1 MNRRKRLR
9 RACAL
14 ALAAAGGLVV
24 AILSL
29 AWADGTQAASRP
41 LATPMPASAGS
52 AETIGLA
59 SPALDCLAAGSKAER
74 AAGDV
79 ALAWTGQAERAR
91 LILRAAG
98 NQVAQPVRVN
108 GHLVGYVPAAVGSEV
123 CWGEPVYL
131 DVPVSILAQGQ
142 NRIEISAEALPGD
155 EWSAAQV
162 RLEVIGP
169 IGRPVVEGALAEGG
183 GPVSLT
189 VQFENAYDDTPQEA
203 WLQVP
208 SGYQGSVPA
217 PVVVYVHGRTSYMYE
232 PAEPGNQFAAEAEA
246 RGWLLVSPEMH
257 GRWPGTGA
265 VPTPD
270 PPGKYAYASM
280 ESQYD
285 VIGAL
290 QYVLGHYNVQRERLY
305 LIGPSMGGQIGAIAV
320 AKYPDVFAAATIFK
334 APSDMAQW
342 HGQSTSFH
350 QDWMER
356 ECYTGSSS
364 NPTPQPPS
372 QNPVC
377 YARRSGQMFASNYV
391 HVPVTLSHSLVDAL
405 VPVTHSFQLRDRI
418 NSFGPDQPA
427 IVYVDTVVGPT
438 CPYTPPSPPGY
449 HCFEPPAEDVFDFF
463 QQHTLDNTQL
473 DLNVTTD
480 EPKPFYWLNLDQTGS
495 AHWSQ
500 ARAVANLSA
509 QAVTLTVSDT
519 QTLNLGINL
528 GTDPITGTDAFVR
541 PGLGFMTGTY
551 TVSYGVSHTLV
562 DYTTGYLSVT
572 APLTGQY
579 VVTITRVPDIIIP
592 PDPEYLIWIP
602 FARK

>member
-1 MNRRKRLR
+1 MPANRRQRLR
-9 RACAL
+9 RAFAL
-14 ALAAAGGLVV
+14 ALAVAGGLVAAV
-24 AILSL
+24 MPL
-29 AWADGTQAASRP
+29 AWADGTQAAALPRP
-41 LATPMPASAGS
+41 TSTLASAGS
-52 AETIGLA
+52 VEAIGLA
-59 SPALDCLAAGSKAER
+59 SLALDCLVAGSKAER

-108 GHLVGYVPAAVGSEV
+108 GRLVGYVPEAVSSDL

-131 DVPVSILAQGQ
+131 DVPVRVLAQGQ

-155 EWSAAQV
+155 EWTAAQM
-162 RLEVIGP
+162 RLEVIGR
-169 IGRPVVEGALAEGG
+169 IGRPATEGSLAEGG
-183 GPVSLT
+183 GPLSLT
-189 VQFENAYDDTPQEA
+189 VPFENAYDDTPQQA

-208 SGYQGSVPA
+208 SGYQTSVPV
-217 PVVVYVHGRTSYMYE
+217 PVVVYVHGRSSYMYE

-270 PPGKYAYASM
+270 APGKYAYASL

-290 QYVLGHYNVQRERLY
+290 RYVLEHYNVQRDRLY
-305 LIGPSMGGQIGAIAV
+305 LIGPSMGGQIGTIVV
-320 AKYPDVFAAATIFK
+320 AKYPDVFAAAAVIK

-342 HGQSTSFH
+342 YGQSTTFH

-356 ECYTGSSS
+356 ECYTGSSA

-372 QNPVC
+372 GNQLC
-377 YARRSGQMFASNYV
+377 YARRSGQMFASNYL
-391 HVPVTLSHSLVDAL
+391 HVPITLSHSLIDAL

-427 IVYVDTVVGPT
+427 TVYVDTLIGPT

-449 HCFEPPAEDVFDFF
+449 HCFEPDADDVFDFF
-463 QQHTLDNTQL
+463 QQHTLDNAQL
-473 DLNVTTD
+473 DL
-480 EPKPFYWLNLDQTGS
+480 
-495 AHWSQ
+495 
-500 ARAVANLSA
+500 
-509 QAVTLTVSDT
+509 
-519 QTLNLGINL
+519 
-528 GTDPITGTDAFVR
+528 
-541 PGLGFMTGTY
+541 
-551 TVSYGVSHTLV
+551 
-562 DYTTGYLSVT
+562 
-572 APLTGQY
+572 
-579 VVTITRVPDIIIP
+579 
-592 PDPEYLIWIP
+592 
-602 FARK
+602 